1 MSSNPNEIR
10 GFPLASDTAVTLGC
24 ARVTVAEAFRLSLDA
39 LMRAQGKSGADITR
53 ATGLS
58 SATITKLKNGERFA
72 SVTVLERLRQ
82 VFRVTPADLFD
93 PDKALA
99 QIGLTRTGGENGQL
113 ADTRNPAKRTLLD
126 APTGDPLRSES
137 PSLLEGGS
145 ALANHPDPEL
155 LAALHVYWDGMSPDQ
170 RFELVGLGRRMRSAS
185 PPSAPPMGHTAG
197 FKRG

>member
-1 MSSNPNEIR
+1 
-10 GFPLASDTAVTLGC
+10 
-24 ARVTVAEAFRLSLDA
+24 VTVAEAFRLSLDA